1 MNIRIK
7 TPFGY
12 VTAAVVAVLV
22 AAAVSCGDDPVQ
34 PGEDRLPDL
43 VGTSWELDF
52 VESISD
58 NFFFQFND
66 NGEGIWQVPDDDRY
80 LLEFNA
86 DSTVYVLL
94 SCEEC
99 EVPVSNFHIAEPDS
113 MSIHIECPLDVV
125 CGKNVAI
132 DTRLFQVEA
141 FEKGPRLLR
150 LKYNMNPNDEEEGD
164 GILHYVKITEDKP

>member
-1 MNIRIK
+1 MSNAKLIVLAKI
-7 TPFGY
+7 
-12 VTAAVVAVLV
+12 VVVVLI
-22 AAAVSCGDDPVQ
+22 AIIISCSDDPVQ
-34 PGEDRLPDL
+34 PGADPIPDL
-43 VGTSWELDF
+43 AGTSWELDF

-99 EVPVSNFHIAEPDS
+99 VVSASNFYIAESDS
-113 MSIHIECPLDVV
+113 MSIYIECSLDVV

-132 DTRLFQVEA
+132 DIRLLEVEA
-141 FEKGPRLLR
+141 FEKSPGQLR
-150 LKYNMNPNDEEEGD
+150 LRYNLLPSDENEGE